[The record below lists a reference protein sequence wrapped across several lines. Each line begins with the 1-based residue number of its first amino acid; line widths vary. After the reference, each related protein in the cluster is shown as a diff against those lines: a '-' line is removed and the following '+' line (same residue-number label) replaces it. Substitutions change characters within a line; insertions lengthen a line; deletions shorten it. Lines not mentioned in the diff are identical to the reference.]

1 MENFGRCCHNF
12 SACLGLIIAEEY
24 TMKRLLRQLA
34 IASLA
39 VAGFAAVASA
49 QTAPPVVEN
58 QRARI
63 RQGVRD
69 GSLTRRE
76 AAGLRG
82 RERRL
87 QRRANRDRRN
97 GVSPGE
103 KNRLRR
109 QARRDS
115 RAIGRLRRNNRAL

>member
-1 MENFGRCCHNF
+1 
-12 SACLGLIIAEEY
+12 
-24 TMKRLLRQLA
+24 MKRLLKRLA

-39 VAGFAAVASA
+39 VAGFAAVGSA

-69 GSLTRRE
+69 GSLTRGE
-76 AAGLRG
+76 AARLRG

-103 KNRLRR
+103 RNRLRR
-109 QARRDS
+109 QARRDR
-115 RAIGRLRRNNRAL
+115 RAITRVQSNNRNQ

>member
-1 MENFGRCCHNF
+1 MENFGRCSHNF

-24 TMKRLLRQLA
+24 TMKRLLKRLA
-34 IASLA
+34 ITSLA
-39 VAGFAAVASA
+39 VAGFAAVGSA

-58 QRARI
+58 QRARV

-69 GSLTRRE
+69 GSLTPAE
-76 AAGLRG
+76 AKRLRG

-103 KNRLRR
+103 RNRLRR
-109 QARRDS
+109 QARRDR
-115 RAIGRLRRNNRAL
+115 RAITRVQSNNRNQ